1 MQPDWSDCYE
11 PGTRFYYILVNEK
24 HTIITII
31 IISSKIIGKRLI
43 FVMFVVVYFPLW
55 TVPLVHWMQWQ
66 TVHWRRGEGQGSER
80 MSAQSIAESN
90 QPAYMYIH
98 DNLFMQVIT
107 ELSTDHIVMIFN
119 F

>member
-11 PGTRFYYILVNEK
+11 PGTRFYYIVNEK

-43 FVMFVVVYFPLW
+43 FVVFVVVYFPLW
-55 TVPLVHWMQWQ
+55 TVPLVRWMQWQ

-80 MSAQSIAESN
+80 MSAQSIAESS
-90 QPAYMYIH
+90 QPAYM
-98 DNLFMQVIT
+98 FMIIY
-107 ELSTDHIVMIFN
+107 LCKSL
-119 F
+119 